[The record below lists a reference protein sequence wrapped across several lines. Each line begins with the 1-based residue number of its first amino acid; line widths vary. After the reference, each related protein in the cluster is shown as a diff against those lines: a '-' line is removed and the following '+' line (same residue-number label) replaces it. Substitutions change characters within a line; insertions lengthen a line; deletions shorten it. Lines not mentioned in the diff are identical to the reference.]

1 LRFAGLIANDGSA
14 PVRYIRRR
22 ATKGKDDVFGGERE
36 TLGQPLLQNFG
47 LRLRRNMPRALPRHD
62 LAGVSPSAR
71 AMGRMPPNRVK
82 IEQSCSM
89 DSFVQ
94 NSNTKSKL

>member
-1 LRFAGLIANDGSA
+1 MTVLGL
-14 PVRYIRRR
+14 
-22 ATKGKDDVFGGERE
+22 
-36 TLGQPLLQNFG
+36 
-47 LRLRRNMPRALPRHD
+47 
-62 LAGVSPSAR
+62 SPSAR